1 MASNLLRHHIESI
14 IYLEHGIS
22 MIEFTI
28 PKSWEGKSLSELDVR
43 RKYELNIIGMR
54 QKEVKTLDTNV
65 QPFEPLEAD
74 TIIVAIAN
82 DHTFEKFDY
91 LGYLK

>member
-1 MASNLLRHHIESI
+1 
-14 IYLEHGIS
+14 
-22 MIEFTI
+22 MIEFVI
-28 PKSWEGKSLSELDVR
+28 PKSWEGQSLSELDVR
-43 RKYELNIIGMR
+43 RKYELNVIGMR

-65 QPFEPLEAD
+65 KPFEPLEPN

>member
-1 MASNLLRHHIESI
+1 M
-14 IYLEHGIS
+14 
-22 MIEFTI
+22 
-28 PKSWEGKSLSELDVR
+28 
-43 RKYELNIIGMR
+43 
-54 QKEVKTLDTNV
+54 KTLDTNV

>member
-1 MASNLLRHHIESI
+1 
-14 IYLEHGIS
+14 

>member
-1 MASNLLRHHIESI
+1 
-14 IYLEHGIS
+14 
-22 MIEFTI
+22 MIEFII
-28 PKSWEGKSLSELDVR
+28 PKSWEGQSLSELDVR

-65 QPFEPLEAD
+65 KPFEPLEPN

-82 DHTFEKFDY
+82 DHTFENLIILAILNNKNI
-91 LGYLK
+91 LGVFQGCFLLC